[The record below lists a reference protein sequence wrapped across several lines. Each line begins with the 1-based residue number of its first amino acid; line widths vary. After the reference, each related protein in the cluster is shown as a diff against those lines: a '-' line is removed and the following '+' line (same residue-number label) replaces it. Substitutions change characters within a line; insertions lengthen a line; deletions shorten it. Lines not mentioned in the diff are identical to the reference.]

1 MMQTNTPE
9 PDMSHRVNPNP
20 SLQFVQRAMT
30 GLPVLLVPVL
40 LMLLWVWGPPDR
52 RPALLAVA
60 AGLFAGQAL
69 NLLLGTIGF

>member
-1 MMQTNTPE
+1 
-9 PDMSHRVNPNP
+9 
-20 SLQFVQRAMT
+20 MT